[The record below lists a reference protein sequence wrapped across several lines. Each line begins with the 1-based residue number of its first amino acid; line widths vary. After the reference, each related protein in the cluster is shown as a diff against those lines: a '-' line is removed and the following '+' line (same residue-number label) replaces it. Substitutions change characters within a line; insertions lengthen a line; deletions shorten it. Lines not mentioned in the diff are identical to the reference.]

1 MTMFDKNGKRIVP
14 KDNKKSDKKD
24 KGDKKK

>member
-14 KDNKKSDKKD
+14 KEKKEQKKPVKKD
-24 KGDKKK
+24 RK